1 MWKPAER
8 IKYKPVAGKWPSAEE
23 AADSLLFTPF
33 QHGRLSLSQRTWI
46 PAMVPWR
53 ATEEGE
59 VTKDVLEWYQRF
71 AQGKP
76 GAIVVEAT
84 GIRDVPSGPL
94 LRIGHDRYLPGLKK
108 IVKTVREASDGE
120 TKLFIQ
126 IIDFLSIKR
135 RPDKDKF
142 LTRFLKITE
151 ELKEALAEPDW
162 DDDQIR
168 AHLCMLDDEALAE
181 ILDEREYESLTRGF
195 RERVTDTE
203 YAHINELPQTLP
215 DLFSAAAVR
224 AEQAGFDG
232 VELHYAHAYT
242 MASFLSRLNI
252 RTDGYGGSS
261 ENRVRLPLEVFQ
273 QVRHS
278 VSKNFLVGCRMLTED
293 CIEGG
298 TELDDSSYFATE
310 FAKAGMDFI
319 SLSRGGKFEDAKIPK
334 VGQAIYPYTG
344 KSGYEC
350 MPGHFSDKF
359 GPFGRN
365 IVPGEKIF
373 KAVRAEGLTT
383 PIVTAGGIHS
393 FEQAE
398 NILQNKQAD
407 IIGLARQA
415 MADPDWFR
423 KIKGGYGEQVN
434 LCEYTNYCEGLD
446 SKHKVVTCQ
455 LWDRTDLDKEGV
467 SKTADGKRRTTAPSW
482 KK

>member
-8 IKYKPVAGKWPSAEE
+8 IKYKPVAGKWPSARD
-23 AADSLLFTPF
+23 AGNALLFTPF
-33 QHGRLSLSQRTWI
+33 QEGRLSLDQRTWV

-59 VTKDVLEWYQRF
+59 VTTDVLEWYQRF

-108 IVKTVREASDGE
+108 IVETVKEASDGE
-120 TKLFIQ
+120 TRLFIQ

-135 RPDKDKF
+135 RPDKDEF
-142 LTRFLKITE
+142 LTRFLKITD
-151 ELKEALAEPDW
+151 ELKESVGQPDW
-162 DDDQIR
+162 NEEQIR
-168 AHLCMLDDEALAE
+168 AHVCTLEDEALQE
-181 ILDEREYESLTRGF
+181 LLDDREYESLTRGF

-203 YAHINELPQTLP
+203 YAHINELPQALP

-242 MASFLSRLNI
+242 MASFLSRLNT
-252 RTDGYGGSS
+252 RGDGYGGSAQ
-261 ENRVRLPLEVFQ
+261 NRARLPLEVFHK
-273 QVRHS
+273 VRSS
-278 VSKNFLVGCRMLTED
+278 VSNDFLVGCRMLTED
-293 CIEGG
+293 CIDGG
-298 TELDDSSYFATE
+298 SELDDSSYFATE

-319 SLSRGGKFEDAKIPK
+319 SLSRGGKFEDAKLPK

-365 IVPGEKIF
+365 IVPGEKIY
-373 KAVRAEGLTT
+373 KAVRAKGFST
-383 PIVTAGGIHS
+383 PIITAGGIHS

-398 NILQNKQAD
+398 NILQKEQAD
-407 IIGLARQA
+407 VIGLARQA

-423 KIKGGYGEQVN
+423 KIKAGHGDQVN

-455 LWDRTDLDKEGV
+455 LWDRTDLDQEGI
-467 SKTADGKRRTTAPSW
+467 SKTADGKRRTTAPPW